1 MEYKIIDFTHLRKP
15 MVLKTAFPMN
25 NVWNWLIFHKKF
37 ILLKVLRQWIKW
49 MVSNVVFIYKLKTNM
64 YNLSITVFTISS
76 YIFKINRPDS
86 FKTYSKQHQVS
97 EWLRYLTVER
107 LTRVELEQINARISH
122 TCSYRKLSK
131 ALSRLQKFTVM

>member
-37 ILLKVLRQWIKW
+37 ILLKVLWQWIKW
-49 MVSNVVFIYKLKTNM
+49 MVSNVVFIYKLKINI
-64 YNLSITVFTISS
+64 YNLSITVFIISS

-86 FKTYSKQHQVS
+86 FKTYSKQHRVS

-107 LTRVELEQINARISH
+107 LARVELEQINARISH
-122 TCSYRKLSK
+122 TWWRWL
-131 ALSRLQKFTVM
+131 FV